1 MKKSI
6 VFILLTSL
14 FTGAFSAC
22 QPTDAMTSAPQS
34 SESAPVSPEPSEPA
48 PTAEETPTPASTEE
62 ASSDPSSSPDES
74 EALSETD
81 SFSVNTENS
90 LLFHEKGVTILA
102 SPWDS
107 ELSALPVQLENTS
120 EQNYILQLTD
130 TSVNGSMIESSFSQ
144 NLDAHSQTNAQIEF
158 SSQLLSENGIQSV
171 YQIQTRIL
179 LLDAV
184 TFETLYTSN
193 LLTITLNGS
202 APSKTAPQDG
212 ETIYEQ
218 DGLKILSLGLEED
231 PTWGKSWKVSVTNNS
246 QKDLVVAA
254 SSAIVNDSTLDVIFS
269 VKVPAGKSA
278 VGSMTLFQND
288 LDKYQIQNITD
299 LEVSL
304 DFQDPSTY
312 QTIQTT
318 DPLFVH
324 FSS

>member
-1 MKKSI
+1 MSQK
-6 VFILLTSL
+6 LSL
-14 FTGAFSAC
+14 KQTH
-22 QPTDAMTSAPQS
+22 
-34 SESAPVSPEPSEPA
+34 
-48 PTAEETPTPASTEE
+48 
-62 ASSDPSSSPDES
+62 
-74 EALSETD
+74 
-81 SFSVNTENS
+81 SVNTENS

-171 YQIQTRIL
+171 SQIQTRIL

-202 APSKTAPQDG
+202 APSQTAPQDG

>member
-171 YQIQTRIL
+171 SQIQTRIL

-184 TFETLYTSN
+184 TFETLYTSD

-202 APSKTAPQDG
+202 APSQTAPQDG
-212 ETIYEQ
+212 
-218 DGLKILSLGLEED
+218 K
-231 PTWGKSWKVSVTNNS
+231 P
-246 QKDLVVAA
+246 
-254 SSAIVNDSTLDVIFS
+254 
-269 VKVPAGKSA
+269 
-278 VGSMTLFQND
+278 SMSRMD
-288 LDKYQIQNITD
+288 
-299 LEVSL
+299 
-304 DFQDPSTY
+304 
-312 QTIQTT
+312 
-318 DPLFVH
+318 
-324 FSS
+324 

>member
-1 MKKSI
+1 MNGS
-6 VFILLTSL
+6 TPS
-14 FTGAFSAC
+14 
-22 QPTDAMTSAPQS
+22 QPAPQ
-34 SESAPVSPEPSEPA
+34 E
-48 PTAEETPTPASTEE
+48 
-62 ASSDPSSSPDES
+62 
-74 EALSETD
+74 
-81 SFSVNTENS
+81 
-90 LLFHEKGVTILA
+90 
-102 SPWDS
+102 
-107 ELSALPVQLENTS
+107 
-120 EQNYILQLTD
+120 
-130 TSVNGSMIESSFSQ
+130 
-144 NLDAHSQTNAQIEF
+144 
-158 SSQLLSENGIQSV
+158 
-171 YQIQTRIL
+171 
-179 LLDAV
+179 
-184 TFETLYTSN
+184 
-193 LLTITLNGS
+193 
-202 APSKTAPQDG
+202 G